1 MAKKKAA
8 MTKGEVSEEDNRV
21 IELVLKGV
29 NVLLV
34 KSGLTGNAHEMIS
47 MLENDINTI
56 FKLSHHKVFRI

>member
-1 MAKKKAA
+1 MK
-8 MTKGEVSEEDNRV
+8 KGEISEEDNRV

-29 NVLLV
+29 NTLLV
-34 KSGLTGNAHEMIS
+34 KSGLTGNAHSMIE